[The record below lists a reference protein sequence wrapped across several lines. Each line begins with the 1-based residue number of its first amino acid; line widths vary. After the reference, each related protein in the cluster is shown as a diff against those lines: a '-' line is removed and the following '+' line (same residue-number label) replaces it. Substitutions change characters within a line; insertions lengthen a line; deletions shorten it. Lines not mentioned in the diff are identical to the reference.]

1 MSNESDHRD
10 PRIYLAA
17 ERTFLA
23 WIRTGLALMA
33 LGFVVARVGVLLRL
47 ATAAPASSATED
59 AASLWL
65 GVVLIVGG
73 VGTCV
78 AAAVRN
84 ARYIRAIDDG
94 RFRAAFGSGLG
105 VGLVV
110 LVTIIGA
117 GILLAV
123 AW

>member
-1 MSNESDHRD
+1 MSDADLRD

-33 LGFVVARVGVLLRL
+33 FGFVVARVGVLLSL
-47 ATAAPASSATED
+47 ASPPGTPAISDAT
-59 AASLWL
+59 SLWL
-65 GVVLIVGG
+65 GVILIVGG

-84 ARYIRAIDDG
+84 ARYVGAIDRG
-94 RFRAAFGSGLG
+94 VFRAAFGSGLS

-110 LVTIIGA
+110 LITIVGA
-117 GILLAV
+117 GILLALG
-123 AW
+123 W